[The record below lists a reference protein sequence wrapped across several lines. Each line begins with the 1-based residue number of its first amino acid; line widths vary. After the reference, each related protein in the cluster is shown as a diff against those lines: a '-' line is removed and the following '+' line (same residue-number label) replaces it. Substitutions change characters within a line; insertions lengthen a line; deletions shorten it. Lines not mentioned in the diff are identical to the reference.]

1 MPTDIGSCRIRS
13 LPALWY
19 SCQTVQLGQD
29 SHGRPC
35 SWWQRHPEPHVDVL
49 QPVCPLGLQI
59 MKITKSV
66 DTRLSGYIVLYI
78 PTETLFTRFN
88 ARLTDSGQVVTEHVT
103 PFSFIRG
110 GWFQDSQLRWVRLM
124 VPSGP
129 EQAIRTAIKLSH
141 VASKESC
148 SGSHLLASQAK
159 PRRATRRSR
168 LRG

>member
-1 MPTDIGSCRIRS
+1 MGVGHRGSVARLFPGKIRMEGGNGIQS
-13 LPALWY
+13 RMLTFFNPYAPWDY
-19 SCQTVQLGQD
+19 
-29 SHGRPC
+29 RA
-35 SWWQRHPEPHVDVL
+35 W
-49 QPVCPLGLQI
+49 
-59 MKITKSV
+59 KITKSV
-66 DTRLSGYIVLYI
+66 NTRLGGYTVLYI
-78 PTETLFTRFN
+78 PTETLFTTFN

>member
-1 MPTDIGSCRIRS
+1 MSHPLSASTV
-13 LPALWY
+13 
-19 SCQTVQLGQD
+19 VQLPD
-29 SHGRPC
+29 CFHVT
-35 SWWQRHPEPHVDVL
+35 QR
-49 QPVCPLGLQI
+49 CNLGKIQMEGLVPGGNGIQSR
-59 MKITKSV
+59 MLTFFNPYAPWDYRAWKITKSV
-66 DTRLSGYIVLYI
+66 NTRLGGYTVLYI
-78 PTETLFTRFN
+78 PTETLFTTFN